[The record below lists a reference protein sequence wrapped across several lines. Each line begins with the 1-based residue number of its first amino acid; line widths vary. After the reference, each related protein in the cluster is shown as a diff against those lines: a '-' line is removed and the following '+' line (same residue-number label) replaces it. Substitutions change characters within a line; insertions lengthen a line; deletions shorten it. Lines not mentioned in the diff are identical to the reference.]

1 VTKDEAQRRIWTF
14 YDVVFIEMPFSPALA
29 TSRLSCQRGQL
40 LTDYPQLILKTGRE
54 RSLLNGH
61 PWLFSG
67 AVAKTT
73 GHPDAGDIVLAC
85 AAAGEPLALGF
96 YHPRAD
102 IAFRMLTRE
111 VHIRVDGDFWRR
123 RFRESAALR
132 ERVLPAGDNAWRL
145 INAEGDGIPG
155 LVVDCYGDYLVM
167 GVGTV
172 GVERRREEIV
182 AALAAVSN
190 PRGILERSEGPAR
203 RLEGLEERRE
213 TVWGE
218 EPPAVIAIRENGLVF
233 EVDVHD
239 GQKTGFFLDQ
249 RDNRRQVEELSRGL
263 TVLNCFSYTGAFS
276 VSAVRG
282 GARRVVSVDSSE
294 AANEAARR
302 HLMVNGFDAAAHP
315 VIRSDVFRY
324 LRNTE
329 ELFDFIILDPPA
341 FAKNRRDV
349 ARAARG
355 YKDINLQSFRRLAP
369 GGILATFSCSNAVD
383 EALFEK
389 IVLGAARDA
398 GRDLRLLRRFT
409 AAPDHPT
416 CLAHGEGRY
425 LKGLLV
431 SVLA

>member
-1 VTKDEAQRRIWTF
+1 
-14 YDVVFIEMPFSPALA
+14 MP
-29 TSRLSCQRGQL
+29 
-40 LTDYPQLILKTGRE
+40 DYPQLILKTGRE
-54 RSLLNGH
+54 RSLLGGH

-73 GHPDAGDIVLAC
+73 GHPGAGDIVLAC

-102 IAFRMLTRE
+102 IAFRMLARE
-111 VHIRVDGDFWRR
+111 VHARVDGDFWQG
-123 RFRESAALR
+123 RFKEAVALR
-132 ERVLPAGDNAWRL
+132 ERILPAGDSACRL

-155 LVVDCYGDYLVM
+155 LVVDRYGDYLVM
-167 GVGTV
+167 VIGTA

-182 AALAAVSN
+182 AALAAVVN

-203 RLEGLEERRE
+203 RLEGLEDRRG
-213 TVWGE
+213 TAWGE
-218 EPPAVIAIRENGLVF
+218 EPPAAVAIRENGLVF
-233 EVDVHD
+233 EVDVHG

-249 RDNRRQVEELSRGL
+249 RDNRRQIEDLVRGRS
-263 TVLNCFSYTGAFS
+263 VLNCFSYTGAFS
-276 VSAVRG
+276 VYAARG
-282 GARRVVSVDSSE
+282 GAVRVVSVDSSE

-302 HLMVNGFDAAAHP
+302 HLLANGFPLAAHP
-315 VIRSDVFRY
+315 IVREDVFRY
-324 LRNTE
+324 LRHTE

-341 FAKNRRDV
+341 FAKNRREV

-355 YKDINLQSFRRLAP
+355 YKDINLQALKRLAP
-369 GGILATFSCSNAVD
+369 GGMLATFSCSNAID
-383 EALFEK
+383 AALFEK

-398 GRDLRLLRRFT
+398 GKNLRLLRKLA

-416 CLAHGEGRY
+416 GLAHTEGSY

-431 SVLA
+431 SVLP